1 MFKSEHHDAGLSFLA
16 TVRCDHGLRV
26 GRGMFLIWDQF
37 PREDPSST
45 HDAPRVV
52 GLLDLLV
59 IQALA
64 NSFIFEEAADF
75 LGLGTVEQLA

>member
-1 MFKSEHHDAGLSFLA
+1 
-16 TVRCDHGLRV
+16 
-26 GRGMFLIWDQF
+26 MFLIGNQF
-37 PREDPSST
+37 PREDPAST